1 MWAGT
6 STYINATF
14 EPHSQGQV
22 AMVIY
27 EWADSGYLG
36 TVIDP
41 NADYKT
47 YVCTSS
53 VVAAGHC
60 TQEQLGQFLIDLPDG
75 KSMNNTSFWSARV
88 VLPDKS
94 DDSNTTALDSG
105 GNPAGNPTLPA
116 SKRTSPR
123 RRGQSL
129 APDHSLSRRQ
139 SLNSSPQSPYHYT
152 EPIHYIVKN
161 TGYYC
166 VAVVPVTVQS
176 AARDILHPTY
186 KGTVLFRNAFDGKLP
201 ATDYPKVN
209 FYFMMFLVYVV
220 LAGLWG
226 WLCYKHVHELLPIQ
240 YYLSG
245 LMGLL
250 VIEMVASWGY
260 YRYLNAHG
268 KSTASTV
275 FLIVV
280 AVLDAGR
287 NSMSF
292 FMLLVVSLGLSVV
305 TESLGRTMFRCKLL
319 AGAHFVFGILYA
331 IGIVELEIQSTSGLI
346 LLLFIVPLAF
356 TLSGFLLWI
365 MYALNATIAQLQ
377 SRKQHYKLSMFKKL
391 HRILMLVVVVIIAFF
406 VVSSFVFSGRL
417 AEDYAARSWKVQWW
431 LLDGWMALLYL
442 AAFSTIIYLWRPST
456 GNGRLVLSD
465 ELAQDETEAEDY
477 DLETLGRRGRR
488 HPEDDDDDATL
499 VGRRGD
505 GHETISNDIV
515 FEIGDEDGGSEDED
529 ENKTKK
535 RRTERSRISN
545 GQLEERQGLVESR
558 DD

>member
-1 MWAGT
+1 MLGRLVLLGFLACLTLAYEAPIVDTDYSRQICSGMWSGT
-6 STYINATF
+6 STYINVTF
-14 EPHSQGQV
+14 EPESQGQV

-36 TVIDP
+36 KVIDP
-41 NADYKT
+41 NADYLPKT
-47 YVCTSS
+47 YVCTTS
-53 VVAAGHC
+53 VMAAGHC
-60 TQEQLGQFLIDLPDG
+60 TQAQLGQFIIDLPEG
-75 KSMNNTSFWSARV
+75 KSISNTSFWSARV

-94 DDSNTTALDSG
+94 VESNTTAVDLQH
-105 GNPAGNPTLPA
+105 NAAGSP
-116 SKRTSPR
+116 TSPPSER
-123 RRGQSL
+123 ASPWRRGLSST
-129 APDHSLSRRQ
+129 PDRTLSRRQ
-139 SLNSSPQSPYHYT
+139 SSNISPQSPHHYT
-152 EPIHYIVKN
+152 ESIHYIVERR
-161 TGYYC
+161 YPRP
-166 VAVVPVTVQS
+166 AVVPVTLQS
-176 AARDILHPTY
+176 PTVRRDALHATY
-186 KGTVLFRNAFDGKLP
+186 KGTVMFRNAFDGKLP

-209 FYFMMFLVYVV
+209 FYFMMFLFYAV
-220 LAGLWG
+220 LACLWG

-245 LMGLL
+245 LVGLVL
-250 VIEMVASWGY
+250 IEMVANWAY

-305 TESLGRTMFRCKLL
+305 RETLGRTMIRCKVL
-319 AGAHFVFGILYA
+319 AAAHFVFGILYS
-331 IGIVELEIQSTSGLI
+331 IGIVELEIRSTSGII

-377 SRKQHYKLSMFKKL
+377 SRKQHYKLSKFTKL
-391 HRILMLVVVVIIAFF
+391 HRILLLVVVVIIAFF

-442 AAFSTIIYLWRPST
+442 AAFSAILYLWRPSV
-456 GNGRLVLSD
+456 GNGR
-465 ELAQDETEAEDY
+465 
-477 DLETLGRRGRR
+477 
-488 HPEDDDDDATL
+488 
-499 VGRRGD
+499 
-505 GHETISNDIV
+505 
-515 FEIGDEDGGSEDED
+515 
-529 ENKTKK
+529 
-535 RRTERSRISN
+535 
-545 GQLEERQGLVESR
+545 
-558 DD
+558 

>member
-1 MWAGT
+1 M
-6 STYINATF
+6 
-14 EPHSQGQV
+14 
-22 AMVIY
+22 
-27 EWADSGYLG
+27 
-36 TVIDP
+36 
-41 NADYKT
+41 
-47 YVCTSS
+47 
-53 VVAAGHC
+53 
-60 TQEQLGQFLIDLPDG
+60 
-75 KSMNNTSFWSARV
+75 
-88 VLPDKS
+88 
-94 DDSNTTALDSG
+94 
-105 GNPAGNPTLPA
+105 
-116 SKRTSPR
+116 
-123 RRGQSL
+123 
-129 APDHSLSRRQ
+129 
-139 SLNSSPQSPYHYT
+139 
-152 EPIHYIVKN
+152 
-161 TGYYC
+161 
-166 VAVVPVTVQS
+166 
-176 AARDILHPTY
+176 
-186 KGTVLFRNAFDGKLP
+186 FRNAFDGKLP

-209 FYFMMFLVYVV
+209 FYFMMFLFYAV
-220 LAGLWG
+220 LACLWG

-245 LMGLL
+245 LVGLVL
-250 VIEMVASWGY
+250 MEMVANWAY

-305 TESLGRTMFRCKLL
+305 RETLGRTMIRCKVL
-319 AGAHFVFGILYA
+319 AAAHFVFGILYS
-331 IGIVELEIQSTSGLI
+331 IGIVELEIRSTSGII

-377 SRKQHYKLSMFKKL
+377 SRKQHYKLSKFTKL
-391 HRILMLVVVVIIAFF
+391 HRILLLVVVVIIAFF

-442 AAFSTIIYLWRPST
+442 AAFSAILYLWRPSV

-465 ELAQDETEAEDY
+465 ELAQDEAEVEDY
-477 DLETLGRRGRR
+477 DLESFERRGRG
-488 HPEDDDDDATL
+488 HPEDEDDDATL

-535 RRTERSRISN
+535 RRAERSRRDN
-545 GQLEERQGLVESR
+545 GQGEESLGLVSGRE
-558 DD
+558 D